1 MTPPI
6 SPPIS
11 RVLPFSVVFRSIRPR
26 FRKKSMKTKLLF
38 LFVLTLT
45 IFVGAPVLNA
55 CTGISLTGKDGAV
68 LYGRT
73 MEWGAFDLQSRLNVI
88 PRGLEFTGSTPDGK
102 PGIKWSGKHGVVAID
117 ALHKLAIMDGLNEKG
132 LTVGTFY
139 HPGVAEYETYEPAKS
154 SESLGPTEVAHYL
167 LTTCATVDEA
177 RAAINRIRVVP
188 VVEPALGF
196 TPGVHFMVSDKT
208 GKHIVIEF
216 LKGKTTVF
224 DAPLGVI
231 TNAPSYDWHIT
242 NLRNYINLSP
252 VALPGKKIEDLD
264 FKPLGGGSGMIGLPG
279 DFTPPSRFVRAVAFS
294 QTARPTKDGPETRYE
309 MFRIL
314 DNFNV
319 PLGASEGSTEHPD
332 PKLIGMRS
340 STLWT
345 VVSDTKN
352 LVLYYHT
359 QNNRRV
365 RMVDVGAI
373 DFNTLKGPIQTRPLD
388 EKREE
393 DIETVIVK

>member
-1 MTPPI
+1 
-6 SPPIS
+6 
-11 RVLPFSVVFRSIRPR
+11 
-26 FRKKSMKTKLLF
+26 MKTRWLALLF
-38 LFVLTLT
+38 VAAATA
-45 IFVGAPVLNA
+45 VDSRSVDA
-55 CTGISLTGKDGAV
+55 CTGISLTAKDGAV

-73 MEWGAFDLQSRLNVI
+73 MEWGAFNLQSRLI
-88 PRGLEFTGSTPDGK
+88 LLPRGTEFVGSTPEGK
-102 PGIKWSGKHGVVAID
+102 PGIKWNGKYGVVAID
-117 ALHKLAIMDGLNEKG
+117 ALHKLAVMDGLNEKG
-132 LTVGTFY
+132 LAVGTFY
-139 HPGVAEYETYEPAKS
+139 HPGFAVYAAYDPAHASK
-154 SESLGPTEVAHYL
+154 SLGPTEVAHYL
-167 LTTCATVDEA
+167 LTNCATVAEA
-177 RAAINRIRVVP
+177 RKAMEEIHVAP

-196 TPGVHFMVSDKT
+196 APGVHFMVTDPT
-208 GKHIVIEF
+208 GKHLVIEF
-216 LKGKTTVF
+216 REGKTTFF

-231 TNAPSYDWHIT
+231 TNAPDYDWHIT

-319 PLGASEGSTEHPD
+319 PLGASEGSTKKPD
-332 PKLIGMRS
+332 PKLEGMRS

-345 VVSDTKN
+345 VVDDTKN

-359 QNNRRV
+359 MNDRRV
-365 RMVDVGAI
+365 RAVNVGAI
-373 DFNTLKGPIQTRPLD
+373 DFGKINGPIQIHPLD
-388 EKREE
+388 EVNEE
-393 DIETVIVK
+393 DIKNISFK